1 MESFTLPF
9 QLAADF
15 INGTNR
21 AVFLTGKAGTGKTTF
36 LRHIKQHIPKQ
47 AAVVAPT
54 GVAAINAGGST
65 IHSFFQL
72 PFIPYL
78 PEAKGNNVINA
89 VSGKNDLIG
98 RIKLNT
104 KRRKVLQ
111 ELELLIIDE
120 ISMVRCD
127 TLDAIDVILRYVR
140 HRPNEPFGGVQILLI
155 GDMFQLSPV
164 AVQHEWNELR
174 QYYNS
179 PYFFHS
185 RVMMQM
191 PPVYIELDKIYR
203 QKNEDFIKVLNEVR
217 NNNLSLEGYQL
228 LEKRYDPGFI
238 PAGDE
243 NYITLCTHNSI
254 ANSINIRELASVSGK
269 VVTFNAIIK
278 GEYPENS
285 YPNDKELQLKIG
297 AKVMFIKNDLEQD
310 KRFYNGKIGTIAFM
324 EEDIIGI
331 QCPNESEPIIV
342 SQYIWENL
350 KSEVDPVTN
359 QLDEKIIGTFQQF
372 PLRLAWAIT
381 IHKSQGLTFEKAIID
396 AGKAFAP
403 GQVYVAL
410 SRCTSLDGLI
420 LKSPINSGSLS
431 NDQHILHYS
440 NSKPDVEETQKFLS
454 KEKEQFHRQVLNQLF
469 DYGVCQSY
477 AANILTFIQ
486 TNKDSFNRE
495 AEIFIQGLQERI
507 NELQLTAQK
516 FQIQLQGLYIRLSH
530 TQDELQNRISAASN
544 YFKAKVAELI
554 LLINQSVAETD
565 SKVLAETFND
575 ALSDLF
581 VVFAQKQHIMSEVQG
596 SYSVEEFYRARRTFI
611 VPKFN
616 VNAYAGKKT
625 NMTTLSVHAN
635 PGLLIRLKTLRNQ
648 ICEAKDLP
656 VYMVASSST
665 LEELANYLP
674 LNLDDLSRITGFGT
688 AKIESFG
695 QRFLEII
702 AEYCTRNNLTT
713 LIHNKPGKISKKQK
727 GVKEKVTKADTKS
740 ISLQYFKSGKTL
752 TEIAQIR
759 NLTVGTI
766 HAHLAHYVVSGNL
779 DLYQLINKEKVVL
792 IEDALVHSAEDNL
805 NSLKHKLGDGFTY
818 DEIRL
823 ISVLHK
829 EKQRSDSRPAGAV
842 I

>member
-36 LRHIKQHIPKQ
+36 LKHIKQHIPKQ
-47 AAVVAPT
+47 TAVIAPT

-72 PFIPYL
+72 PFSPYL
-78 PEAKGNNVINA
+78 PEAKGTTLSNA
-89 VSGKNDLIG
+89 VCGKNDLIG

-127 TLDAIDVILRYVR
+127 TLDAVDVILRHVR

-155 GDMFQLSPV
+155 GDIFQLSPV

-185 RVMMQM
+185 RVMMQI
-191 PPVYIELDKIYR
+191 PPIYIELDKIYR

-217 NNNLSLEGYQL
+217 NNNLSPEGYL
-228 LEKRYDPGFI
+228 LLQKRYDPEFS
-238 PAGDE
+238 PPGDE

-254 ANSINIRELASVSGK
+254 ANSINIRELANVPGK
-269 VVTFNAIIK
+269 VITFNAAIK

-285 YPNDKELQLKIG
+285 YPIDKELQLKIG

-310 KRFYNGKIGTIAFM
+310 KRFYNGKIGVIVFMDKDTI
-324 EEDIIGI
+324 GV
-331 QCPNESEPIIV
+331 QCPNEPEPIIV
-342 SQYIWENL
+342 SQYVWENI
-350 KSEVDPVTN
+350 KTEVDTVTH

-410 SRCTSLDGLI
+410 SRCTSLEGLV

-440 NSKPDVEETQKFLS
+440 SSKPAVEEIQEFLS
-454 KEKEQFHRQVLNQLF
+454 KEKKQFHQQLLYQLF
-469 DYGVCQSY
+469 DYGFCQNSV
-477 AANILTFIQ
+477 ANILTYIQ
-486 TNKDSFNRE
+486 ANKESFN
-495 AEIFIQGLQERI
+495 AETEEFIQGLQGKI
-507 NELQLTAQK
+507 NELQLTAHK
-516 FQIQLQGLYIRLSH
+516 FQIQLRGLYTGVSHIR
-530 TQDELQNRISAASN
+530 DELQSRITAASN
-544 YFKAKVAELI
+544 YFKDKVAELI

-565 SKVLAETFND
+565 SKLHAQTFND
-575 ALSDLF
+575 ALNDLF
-581 VVFAQKQHIMSEVQG
+581 IVFAQKQHIMLRIHE
-596 SYSVEEFYRARRTFI
+596 SYSVEEFYKARRSFI
-611 VPKFN
+611 VPKFK
-616 VNAYAGKKT
+616 VNAYSGKKNEIT
-625 NMTTLSVHAN
+625 GPSVSAH
-635 PGLLIRLKTLRNQ
+635 PHLLMELKSLRNQ

-656 VYMVASSST
+656 VYMVASTST
-665 LEELANYLP
+665 LDELANYLP
-674 LNLDDLSRITGFGT
+674 ITLDDLSRISGFGT
-688 AKIESFG
+688 AKVESYG
-695 QRFLEII
+695 QRFLDII
-702 AEYCTRNNLTT
+702 AEYCSRNNLTT
-713 LIHNKPGKISKKQK
+713 LMHTKPGKVARKQK
-727 GVKEKVTKADTKS
+727 SLKEKVSKADTKS
-740 ISLQYFKSGKTL
+740 ISFQYFKSGKSL
-752 TEIAQIR
+752 TEIAEMR
-759 NLTVGTI
+759 NLTTGTI
-766 HAHLAHYVVSGNL
+766 HGHLAYYVVSGKL
-779 DLYQLINKEKVVL
+779 DLYELINEEKVVL
-792 IEDALVHSAEDNL
+792 IEDALKKSREDNL
-805 NSLKHKLGDGFTY
+805 NSLKHKLGDRVSY

-823 ISVLHK
+823 VSILHK
-829 EKQRSDSRPAGAV
+829 EKQSLDSEHA
-842 I
+842 